1 MVEKNMIYI
10 GAGGAVLIIAIAG
23 IAIMG
28 FGNKENKTEKQVV
41 ASQNKVS
48 T

>member
-1 MVEKNMIYI
+1 MEQKNMIYI

-28 FGNKENKTEKQVV
+28 FGGKDNQ
-41 ASQNKVS
+41 ASNNIAS
-48 T
+48 